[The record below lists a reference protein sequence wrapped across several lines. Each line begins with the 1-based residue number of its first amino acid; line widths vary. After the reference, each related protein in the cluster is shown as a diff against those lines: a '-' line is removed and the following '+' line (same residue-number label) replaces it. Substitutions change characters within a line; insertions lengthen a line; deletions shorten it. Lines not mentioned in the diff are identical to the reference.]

1 MIMTTKWS
9 NSVAFCFNCHR
20 GDCLATLSSE
30 IIWKTGGALL
40 GDEVEGGGR
49 RKPCKNCIEEIR
61 SHVLMTLWCCHMSW
75 GWSTSLERET
85 NKNKTAIRQGH
96 HHCKIQQWKCLT
108 RLRVMCNKVA
118 SIITVLSWYVGVY
131 VIFEYQSKDSLP
143 TCPEV
148 HLGGPVR
155 CRNGQDRSWSKFDC
169 GSLVGKMLWF
179 LWRESWVVE
188 ALRREFY
195 HNLSSE
201 DSKGLLGGF
210 NRRIKGT
217 FRDFWVSSTI
227 LSLVPMLVSFLYC
240 KCVFNC
246 RNDSDYSGS
255 NVLVRASISPI
266 IPSKIRFTTP
276 LFSLISLWYKPVEL
290 SLPPEASSFFMTSF
304 YFLFLAAL
312 DGRGLLRFFLLLR
325 CWLLSD
331 ELGRNDF
338 DWLGASVSEW
348 TVAWRSWGLFL
359 CSWWPLVENVEVG
372 LSLALI
378 PPAAPHISDSNKETA
393 VSTDDN
399 SAANHRVGTDVT
411 LAAIL
416 TPLSLVYCQSWT
428 RVGHRFSGWWSI
440 RIKSCTW
447 RNVACRRRRGRWWG
461 RVGVCLRYWLRF
473 GAWRWNRITWSSK
486 TSWKRIFS
494 GWRWGEE
501 EDWRDGRS

>member
-61 SHVLMTLWCCHMSW
+61 SHVLMTLWCCDMSW

-312 DGRGLLRFFLLLR
+312 DGRGLLRFFFIAAMLITQRWVGSEWLWLARSVRVWMDCCLALLRFVSLLLVAAGGE
-325 CWLLSD
+325 CWGGVEPGAHSAGRAAHLRLEQRNCGFHGWQFGRKSSRWHWCDVGGYSHATLACLLSKLD
-331 ELGRNDF
+331 TRWPPIL
-338 DWLGASVSEW
+338 WLMIHSNQVVYLEECCMQEEKGEVVGEGGSLS
-348 TVAWRSWGLFL
+348 TVLIAIRSLE
-359 CSWWPLVENVEVG
+359 VESHH
-372 LSLALI
+372 L
-378 PPAAPHISDSNKETA
+378 K
-393 VSTDDN
+393 
-399 SAANHRVGTDVT
+399 
-411 LAAIL
+411 
-416 TPLSLVYCQSWT
+416 Q
-428 RVGHRFSGWWSI
+428 
-440 RIKSCTW
+440 
-447 RNVACRRRRGRWWG
+447 
-461 RVGVCLRYWLRF
+461 
-473 GAWRWNRITWSSK
+473 
-486 TSWKRIFS
+486 
-494 GWRWGEE
+494 
-501 EDWRDGRS
+501 